1 MPPPLDVGDVV
12 ALASAGLAGGFVNA
26 IAGGGSLIVFPVLV
40 TAGLGT
46 VPANVTNS
54 VALWPGYLGNVASLR
69 DQIATQWREERRR
82 ILMMSALAVVG
93 TVAGAFLLLV
103 TPAAAFDA
111 VVPVLVIGA
120 TLLLGFGPRIKARLG
135 HGVTRDRALGGAVTG
150 AGVYGGYFG
159 GGLGVILLAVL
170 GLTYAGGIRA
180 QNAVKALLQ
189 IVVSTAALLVF
200 VVGGPIDW
208 AAVGVVAPAALVG
221 GYVGG
226 KLTRVISETW
236 LRRVVVVFGLAVGV
250 WLAVRAIRGG

>member
-1 MPPPLDVGDVV
+1 VASLDAGDVV
-12 ALASAGLAGGFVNA
+12 SLVGAGLAGGFVNA
-26 IAGGGSLIVFPVLV
+26 IAGGGSLIVFPVMV
-40 TAGLGT
+40 AAGLGT

-69 DQIATQWREERRR
+69 EQIAEQWRVERQRV
-82 ILMMSALAVVG
+82 LVMSALAVVG
-93 TVAGAFLLLV
+93 TVAGALLLLA

-111 VVPVLVIGA
+111 VVPALVIAA
-120 TLLLGFGPRIKARLG
+120 TLLLAFGPRIKARLG
-135 HGVTRDRALGGAVTG
+135 HGVQRDGALAAAVVF

-170 GLTYAGGIRA
+170 GLTYAGTIRA

-200 VVGGPIDW
+200 VIGGPIDW
-208 AAVGVVAPAALVG
+208 AVVGIVAPAALVG

-226 KLTRVISETW
+226 RLTTMISEAW
-236 LRRVVVVFGLAVGV
+236 LRRVVVVFGLAVGI
-250 WLAVRAIRGG
+250 WLAVRAVRNG